1 MEIGLCRGSCF
12 IILQLLIC
20 LFLISEPT
28 ATTSQTAKDSSSH
41 KQFGRELYDLPKN
54 GHIPSHY
61 DLLPTRET
69 PSSGNVELDSEWRA
83 EIRPLC
89 ESAAHS
95 PRTSLVS
102 FPLYFDTIHLKQ
114 DGYIRALQLSWR
126 YNFLCRSCRRGF
138 VFLTTVYGKK
148 KTFELTR
155 RATIKRLVNSFA
167 AHNKRLLWVSSAV
180 VIIRGQFCVFH
191 MTCSLNT
198 TNFANSNDTNFL
210 KMTITT
216 VMLPLLGAT

>member
-1 MEIGLCRGSCF
+1 METGLYREGESCF
-12 IILQLLIC
+12 IVLQLLIC

-69 PSSGNVELDSEWRA
+69 PSSGNMELDSEWRV

-89 ESAAHS
+89 ESAAVAVDAHS

-102 FPLYFDTIHLKQ
+102 FRLYFDTI
-114 DGYIRALQLSWR
+114 R
-126 YNFLCRSCRRGF
+126 FL
-138 VFLTTVYGKK
+138 
-148 KTFELTR
+148 
-155 RATIKRLVNSFA
+155 
-167 AHNKRLLWVSSAV
+167 NKMD
-180 VIIRGQFCVFH
+180 I
-191 MTCSLNT
+191 
-198 TNFANSNDTNFL
+198 
-210 KMTITT
+210 
-216 VMLPLLGAT
+216 